1 MGNELK
7 KLRRQ
12 LDYIE
17 EIDYILLNID
27 DGGLY
32 HDFTDKEEETYLNF
46 LDFISNL
53 KILKEKQLNKIE
65 KSNL

>member
-1 MGNELK
+1 MVNNELK

-12 LDYIE
+12 LEYIE

-32 HDFTDKEEETYLNF
+32 HDFTDKE
-46 LDFISNL
+46 
-53 KILKEKQLNKIE
+53 
-65 KSNL
+65 

>member
-12 LDYIE
+12 LEYIE

-27 DGGLY
+27 DVGLY
-32 HDFTDKEEETYLNF
+32 QDFTDEEEETYLNY

>member
-12 LDYIE
+12 LEYIE

-32 HDFTDKEEETYLNF
+32 HDFTDEEEETYLNF
-46 LDFISNL
+46 VDFISNL